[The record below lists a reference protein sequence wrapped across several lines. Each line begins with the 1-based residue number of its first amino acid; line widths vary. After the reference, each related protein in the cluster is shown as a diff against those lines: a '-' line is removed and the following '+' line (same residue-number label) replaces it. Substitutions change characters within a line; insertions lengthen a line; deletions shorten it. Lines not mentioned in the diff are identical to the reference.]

1 MTVITI
7 ESGIK
12 IKSGSELRKLKPVL
26 DNWIEIVREYS
37 KAFQN
42 HDACWW
48 YTERANVGTL
58 AVAAWRTKGWLALE
72 EYSTS
77 KRGDEAG
84 SKNGRCDLYMA
95 KKNHGNS
102 FAFEAKQAWQT
113 MRSDGI
119 SKISGRLI
127 KAREDAGTLKRI
139 EAETRVA
146 ACFAIPRMPTRHASN
161 NFDSQIEK
169 WLNHAIKNVKWDAI
183 AWVFPKESR
192 QIMNEAETRIFPG
205 VLLVLQEKNRANKR
219 PRDGAS

>member
-58 AVAAWRTKGWLALE
+58 AAAAWRTKGWLALE

-95 KKNHGNS
+95 KKITVTHLLLKQNKLGKPCDLMAS
-102 FAFEAKQAWQT
+102 AKFQA
-113 MRSDGI
+113 G
-119 SKISGRLI
+119 L
-127 KAREDAGTLKRI
+127 
-139 EAETRVA
+139 
-146 ACFAIPRMPTRHASN
+146 
-161 NFDSQIEK
+161 
-169 WLNHAIKNVKWDAI
+169 
-183 AWVFPKESR
+183 
-192 QIMNEAETRIFPG
+192 
-205 VLLVLQEKNRANKR
+205 
-219 PRDGAS
+219 

>member
-1 MTVITI
+1 
-7 ESGIK
+7 
-12 IKSGSELRKLKPVL
+12 
-26 DNWIEIVREYS
+26 
-37 KAFQN
+37 
-42 HDACWW
+42 
-48 YTERANVGTL
+48 
-58 AVAAWRTKGWLALE
+58 
-72 EYSTS
+72 
-77 KRGDEAG
+77 
-84 SKNGRCDLYMA
+84 
-95 KKNHGNS
+95 
-102 FAFEAKQAWQT
+102 